1 MIKKTTMVEPELVG
15 QFFYHDCAADDVVF
29 ARAHM
34 GWQSIVC
41 LDTPVTVTDANYGAI
56 PKVYILCTQAKD
68 SDKSSLVQNVPC
80 QKVYELASSH
90 SPFF

>member
-1 MIKKTTMVEPELVG
+1 M
-15 QFFYHDCAADDVVF
+15 
-29 ARAHM
+29 
-34 GWQSIVC
+34 C
-41 LDTPVTVTDANYGAI
+41 LDTPVTVTDAHYGVI

-90 SPFF
+90 SPFFSMPERLAAILHEL